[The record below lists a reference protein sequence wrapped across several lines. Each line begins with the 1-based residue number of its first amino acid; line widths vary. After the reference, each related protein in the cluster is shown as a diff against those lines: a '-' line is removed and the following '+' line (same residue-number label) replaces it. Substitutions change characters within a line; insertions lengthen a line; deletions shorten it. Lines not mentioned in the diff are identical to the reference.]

1 MTAVGEQDVAFLEGI
16 GNKVHF
22 IAIGGIGMSGLA
34 RILLG
39 FGVTV
44 VGSDAVES
52 AVLEQLKG
60 LGATIYLG
68 HRYAQIA
75 EDIFSRLF
83 DQR

>member
-1 MTAVGEQDVAFLEGI
+1 MAFLEGI

-22 IAIGGIGMSGLA
+22 IGIGGIGMSGLA

-52 AVLEQLKG
+52 V
-60 LGATIYLG
+60 
-68 HRYAQIA
+68 RCV
-75 EDIFSRLF
+75 
-83 DQR
+83 